1 MRCLKPSHLNALCIN
16 QAGAAQDLPIVIKMT
31 EHSQDQPTDE
41 PRHRLDDAHFAI
53 VVLAVA
59 SFTLIIFVLMVTLL
73 T

>member
-1 MRCLKPSHLNALCIN
+1 MHCLYSTKTLCCIAPIGP
-16 QAGAAQDLPIVIKMT
+16 QSLPTVMT
-31 EHSQDQPTDE
+31 MTDPTQNRPTSE

-73 T
+73 IT